1 MSDNVVVTGVFDLRR
16 WLQKAKSIGQLKE
29 VEGADLKFELGCITD
44 PNAKRGGP
52 ALLFKNFKGYG
63 EGFRVHTGSMMN
75 AATLGLTLGF
85 EGALSDLEVVNKVAE
100 ILRSAE
106 SRAKDF
112 PVEYVSCR
120 F

>member
-1 MSDNVVVTGVFDLRR
+1 MRFSVRTGVFDLRR

-44 PNAKRGGP
+44 LNAKRGGP

-85 EGALSDLEVVNKVAE
+85 DSPLMQP
-100 ILRSAE
+100 
-106 SRAKDF
+106 F
-112 PVEYVSCR
+112 PGRRRHKC
-120 F
+120 

>member
-44 PNAKRGGP
+44 LNAKRGGP

-75 AATLGLTLGF
+75 WPRPSGEA
-85 EGALSDLEVVNKVAE
+85 
-100 ILRSAE
+100 IRRSE
-106 SRAKDF
+106 HFIVGCPLVRARQR
-112 PVEYVSCR
+112 P
-120 F
+120 